1 MAIESRGPGNVLVL
15 ERSAVPV
22 NDVCD
27 LVCSRQELA
36 TILRKFPIS
45 EIEVFECLDAWVD
58 TRDASEND
66 YIKFD
71 VEFNEG
77 DLNVMTMGISDW
89 MYLSL
94 VVQGRVYFADVNDLE
109 KLFTLGM
116 EQVITDCLM
125 DIRDGNTNYEMNE
138 LHRLIWDE
146 FERTWGPVSVEK
158 SKELLL
164 SLGVNYQDTW
174 PGDDQ

>member
-1 MAIESRGPGNVLVL
+1 MGIESRGPNNILVL
-15 ERSAVPV
+15 SQSAVPV
-22 NDVCD
+22 NDICD

-36 TILRKFPIS
+36 TILRKYPVTV
-45 EIEVFECLDAWVD
+45 EEVFECLDAWVD

-77 DLNVMTMGISDW
+77 DLDVMTMGISDW

-94 VVQGRVYFADVNDLE
+94 VVQGRVYFPDNSDLE
-109 KLFTLGM
+109 RLFMLGM

-125 DIRDGNTNYEMNE
+125 DVRDGNTNFEMNE
-138 LHRLIWDE
+138 LHRIIFEE
-146 FERTWGPVSVEK
+146 FERTHGQVSEDK
-158 SKELLL
+158 ANELLL
-164 SLGVNYQDTW
+164 SLGVNYKETYK
-174 PGDDQ
+174 